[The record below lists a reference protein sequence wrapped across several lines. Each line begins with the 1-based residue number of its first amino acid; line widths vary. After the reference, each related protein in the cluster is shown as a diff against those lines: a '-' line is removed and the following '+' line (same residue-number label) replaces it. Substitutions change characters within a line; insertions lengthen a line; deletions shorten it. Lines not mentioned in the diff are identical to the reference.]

1 MKKPD
6 IARRLARRSGVTT
19 AEAADRLDRI
29 VSQIL
34 DNVRKGK
41 DASLPGLGRFTRT
54 PDGALVFEAEKDLG
68 RA

>member
-6 IARRLARRSGVTT
+6 VARRLARRSGVTT

-34 DNVRKGK
+34 HNVRKGK

-54 PDGALVFEAEKDLG
+54 PDGALVFEAEKDCP
-68 RA
+68 RV